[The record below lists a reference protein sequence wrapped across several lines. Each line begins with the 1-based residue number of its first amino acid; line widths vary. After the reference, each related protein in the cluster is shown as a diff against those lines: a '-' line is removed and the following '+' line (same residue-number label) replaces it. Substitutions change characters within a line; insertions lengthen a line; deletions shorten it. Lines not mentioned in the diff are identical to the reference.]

1 MFWTALH
8 TVLGEDRPGLSFTM
22 ILRACEAGVEERS
35 DLDWKAQLPL
45 TASDAEGKQTQQAE
59 LAKDIAAMANSG
71 GGLIVHG
78 VRQIVDPNS
87 SAADVVEPVGQVS
100 EADLQQIRQ
109 VAGSL
114 IYPPVVGLQLL
125 KLAPEENP
133 ASGVLAL
140 HVPDSQAAPHLV
152 HPARRQSEYFI
163 APWRDGPHTSRM
175 VERQIASAY
184 LLREQGARRR
194 RQEFEDLWLSAVRV
208 ATKPGPAGTAAP
220 PVWVIA
226 VAAPDQ
232 PYPRPRNL
240 MIDKA
245 DSVFASARSFKGL
258 AAYGALDLV
267 KAEQTRRGLRRYF
280 RVGERHLRGNVT
292 PCARVEVHTDG
303 AITVAVTRD
312 GAFPGE
318 SRVDQQVAIPDI
330 EQVGLDLYALLSVWQ
345 KHTGHL
351 TNYSARIGISR
362 PTEQFRRADPTV
374 GGHFVPFNEQH
385 RVPDYQPVDGPI
397 LAASDSHTARLSCL
411 DVIRDAV
418 NQAGV
423 ETHVQVDHL
432 TV

>member
-1 MFWTALH
+1 MFLTALH
-8 TVLGEDRPGLSFTM
+8 TVLGEDEPDLSFAM
-22 ILRACEAGVEERS
+22 ILRACEVGVEERS

-45 TASDAEGKQTQQAE
+45 TASDPEGKQTQQAE

-71 GGLIVHG
+71 GGLIVYG
-78 VRQIVDPNS
+78 IREGADPNS
-87 SAADVVEPVGQVS
+87 SAAGDVEPVGQVS
-100 EADLQQIRQ
+100 EAALQQIRQ
-109 VAGSL
+109 IAGSL

-125 KLAPEENP
+125 RLAPEENP
-133 ASGVLAL
+133 AGGVLAL
-140 HVPDSQAAPHLV
+140 RVPDSQAAPHLV

-163 APWRDGPHTSRM
+163 APWRDGPHTNRM

-194 RQEFEDLWLSAVRV
+194 RQEFEDLWSSAVRV
-208 ATKPGPAGTAAP
+208 ATKPGPAGTVAP

-240 MIDKA
+240 TIDQA
-245 DSVFASARSFKGL
+245 DAVFASARSPKGL
-258 AAYGALDLV
+258 APYGALDLV
-267 KAEQTRRGLRRYF
+267 EAGPTRRGLRRYF
-280 RVGERHLRGNVT
+280 RVGQRHLVNAA

-318 SRVDQQVAIPDI
+318 SRLDQQVAIPDI
-330 EQVGLDLYALLSVWQ
+330 EQVGLDLYALLSAWQ
-345 KHTGHL
+345 KGTGHL
-351 TNYSARIGISR
+351 TDYSARIGISR
-362 PTEQFRRADPTV
+362 PTDQFRRADPTV
-374 GGHFVPFNEQH
+374 GGRFAPFDEQH

-418 NQAGV
+418 NQAGL
-423 ETHVQVDHL
+423 ETRLQVDHL
-432 TV
+432 AV